1 MFGLDHSEESKDS
14 RPAAKLVLTCA
25 ADNCRHNADYTT
37 AAVLRF
43 QKQSAVA
50 KETRSKDE
58 SGKNRHAK
66 G

>member
-1 MFGLDHSEESKDS
+1 MFGLDHSEESKDT

-25 ADNCRHNADYTT
+25 ADNCRHNADYTA

-43 QKQSAVA
+43 QKTAVA

-58 SGKNRHAK
+58 SGKNRNLK